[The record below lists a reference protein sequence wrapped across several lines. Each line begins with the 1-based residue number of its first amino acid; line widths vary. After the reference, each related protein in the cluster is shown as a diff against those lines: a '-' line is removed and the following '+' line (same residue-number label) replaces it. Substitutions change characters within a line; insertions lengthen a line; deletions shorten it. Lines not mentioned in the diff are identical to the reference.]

1 MATAEI
7 LKPKTTAV
15 ASASRRDNDWSREGA
30 GKIALLAMIIA
41 GLQGGLAFLVL
52 EGFLME
58 PGVLS
63 LSLATGI
70 SAIMAS
76 VLGWVLGRHLWQS
89 FAGGLRDLPRA
100 LREMQRGHYETR
112 LPTNGSGPAAESC
125 RSINRILDSW
135 ALQHQHLVEHRA
147 HVTNQLASVTN
158 TLLRHQSG
166 ERDVRCDLPGDFE
179 ALGDLLNRTLEE
191 LAAREAE
198 LEKISEGIGSSA
210 QEVCSA
216 AHAAHGEALTQREVC
231 AATTEEADQL
241 KAENER
247 LASLCQQAIESSHL
261 AEEAGK
267 QSHSAIVD
275 LNAGMDGLQRETR
288 AATVKIKRLGE
299 RSMQIA
305 AITGTIS
312 KMSAQTDMLA
322 LNAAIEASRAGEQGH
337 GFTVVAEEVRKLAEK
352 ASQAAKEVD
361 RLIRGIQNDIGEA
374 VGGMDRQG
382 ERIEM
387 HSAAASAA
395 ERSIE
400 KLRQNA
406 ESTQAAVDAVTHS
419 ATSQREAASQ
429 IESAL
434 EQLGSLA
441 RKLEISEETTR
452 HRSEALL
459 ELCQAIQQPPQTASS
474 V

>member
-1 MATAEI
+1 MATAEK
-7 LKPKTTAV
+7 LNPGAPAV
-15 ASASRRDNDWSREGA
+15 ASASRRDHDWSREGA

-41 GLQGGLAFLVL
+41 GLQGLLAFLVL
-52 EGFLME
+52 EGFLLE

-70 SAIMAS
+70 SAILAS

-89 FAGGLRDLPRA
+89 FAGGLRDLPAA
-100 LREMQRGHYETR
+100 LRKMQRGNYQAR
-112 LPTNGSGPAAESC
+112 LPMTGSGPAAESC

-135 ALQHQHLVEHRA
+135 ELQHQHLVEHRA
-147 HVTNQLASVTN
+147 AVADMLARATS
-158 TLLRHQSG
+158 TLSRHQSG
-166 ERDVRCDLPGDFE
+166 EREIRCQLPDDFRE
-179 ALGDLLNRTLEE
+179 LGELLNQTLDE
-191 LAAREAE
+191 LAGREAE
-198 LEKISEGIGSSA
+198 LAAISEGVGNSA
-210 QEVCSA
+210 QEVRSA
-216 AHAAHGEALTQREVC
+216 AHAAHGEALAQRKVC
-231 AATTEEADQL
+231 AATTDEADQL
-241 KAENER
+241 RAENER
-247 LASLCQQAIESSHL
+247 LNGLCQKAIDSSSL
-261 AEEAGK
+261 AEQAGK
-267 QSHSAIVD
+267 QSQTAIAD
-275 LNAGMDGLQRETR
+275 LNAGMEGLQRETR

-387 HSAAASAA
+387 HSAAAAAA

-406 ESTQAAVDAVTHS
+406 ESAHAAVDAVTHS

-434 EQLGSLA
+434 EQIESVA
-441 RKLEISEETTR
+441 RKLEISEEATR
-452 HRSEALL
+452 HRSEALF
-459 ELCQAIQQPPQTASS
+459 ELCQTIQQTPRATSS
-474 V
+474 A

>member
-1 MATAEI
+1 
-7 LKPKTTAV
+7 
-15 ASASRRDNDWSREGA
+15 
-30 GKIALLAMIIA
+30 
-41 GLQGGLAFLVL
+41 
-52 EGFLME
+52 
-58 PGVLS
+58 
-63 LSLATGI
+63 
-70 SAIMAS
+70 
-76 VLGWVLGRHLWQS
+76 
-89 FAGGLRDLPRA
+89 
-100 LREMQRGHYETR
+100 
-112 LPTNGSGPAAESC
+112 
-125 RSINRILDSW
+125 
-135 ALQHQHLVEHRA
+135 
-147 HVTNQLASVTN
+147 
-158 TLLRHQSG
+158 
-166 ERDVRCDLPGDFE
+166 
-179 ALGDLLNRTLEE
+179 
-191 LAAREAE
+191 
-198 LEKISEGIGSSA
+198 
-210 QEVCSA
+210 
-216 AHAAHGEALTQREVC
+216 
-231 AATTEEADQL
+231 
-241 KAENER
+241 
-247 LASLCQQAIESSHL
+247 
-261 AEEAGK
+261 
-267 QSHSAIVD
+267 
-275 LNAGMDGLQRETR
+275 
-288 AATVKIKRLGE
+288 
-299 RSMQIA
+299 MQIA

>member
-1 MATAEI
+1 MATAGK
-7 LKPKTTAV
+7 LKPMVPGV
-15 ASASRRDNDWSREGA
+15 ASASRKDHDWSREGA

-41 GLQGGLAFLVL
+41 GIQGGLAFLVL

-58 PGVLS
+58 PGLQS

-70 SAIMAS
+70 SAILAS
-76 VLGWVLGRHLWQS
+76 LFGWMLGRHLWQS
-89 FAGGLRDLPRA
+89 FAGGLRDLPAA
-100 LREMQRGHYETR
+100 LRKIQRDHYETR
-112 LPTNGSGPAAESC
+112 LPAEGSGPAAESC
-125 RSINRILDSW
+125 RAVNRILDSW
-135 ALQHQHLVEHRA
+135 DLQHQHLVEHRTT
-147 HVTNQLASVTN
+147 VERTIQSLTE
-158 TLLRHQSG
+158 TLSRHQAG
-166 ERDVRCDLPGDFE
+166 ERESRCDLPGDFQE
-179 ALGDLLNRTLEE
+179 LGTRLNQTLEE
-191 LAAREAE
+191 LADRDRELANIAR
-198 LEKISEGIGSSA
+198 GIGHSA
-210 QEVCSA
+210 EQVRSA
-216 AHAAHGEALTQREVC
+216 AQAAHGDALAQREVC
-231 AATTEEADQL
+231 AATSEETDQL
-241 KAENER
+241 KAQNER
-247 LASLCQQAIESSHL
+247 LASLCQEAIDCSSL
-261 AEEAGK
+261 AEQAGK
-267 QSHSAIVD
+267 QSQTAIAD
-275 LNAGMDGLQRETR
+275 LNAGMEGLQRETR

-387 HSAAASAA
+387 HSAAAAAA

-400 KLRQNA
+400 KLREKAENA
-406 ESTQAAVDAVTHS
+406 HAAVDAVTHS
-419 ATSQREAASQ
+419 ASSQCAAAIQ

-434 EQLGSLA
+434 AQIETVA
-441 RKLEISEETTR
+441 RKLEVSEETTR

-459 ELCQAIQQPPQTASS
+459 ELCMTIQQPAPAAPSI
-474 V
+474 

>member
-1 MATAEI
+1 MARPERLNPIA
-7 LKPKTTAV
+7 PVV
-15 ASASRRDNDWSREGA
+15 ASASRKDHDWSREGA

-41 GLQGGLAFLVL
+41 GMQGGLVFLVL

-58 PGVLS
+58 PGLLS

-70 SAIMAS
+70 SAILAS
-76 VLGWVLGRHLWQS
+76 VFGWILGRQLWQS
-89 FAGGLRDLPRA
+89 FAGGLRDLPSA
-100 LREMQRGHYETR
+100 LRKMQRGDYETR
-112 LPTNGSGPAAESC
+112 LPVSGSGPAAESC

-135 ALQHQHLVEHRA
+135 DLQHLQLVTQRTNVESAIESLTATLSQHQAGAL
-147 HVTNQLASVTN
+147 
-158 TLLRHQSG
+158 
-166 ERDVRCDLPGDFE
+166 DVRFE
-179 ALGDLLNRTLEE
+179 LQGNFQE
-191 LAAREAE
+191 LAVRLNQTLDELTDRDQELAR
-198 LEKISEGIGSSA
+198 ISQGIGHSA
-210 QEVCSA
+210 EQVRSA
-216 AHAAHGEALTQREVC
+216 AQAAQGDALEQREVC
-231 AATTEEADQL
+231 AATSRDAGQL

-247 LASLCQQAIESSHL
+247 LASLCQEAIDSSRL
-261 AEEAGK
+261 TEQAGK
-267 QSHSAIVD
+267 QSQTAILD
-275 LNAGMDGLQRETR
+275 LNAGMEGLQRETR

-387 HSAAASAA
+387 HTAAAATA

-400 KLRQNA
+400 NLRQNA
-406 ESTQAAVDAVTHS
+406 ANAQTAMDALTHS
-419 ATSQREAASQ
+419 ATSQCAAANQ

-434 EQLGSLA
+434 GQITAST
-441 RKLEISEETTR
+441 RKLEVSEETTR

-459 ELCQAIQQPPQTASS
+459 ELCLTIRHETSATDSA
-474 V
+474 

>member
-1 MATAEI
+1 MATAEK
-7 LKPKTTAV
+7 LTPLAPGV
-15 ASASRRDNDWSREGA
+15 ASASRKDHDWSREGA

-41 GLQGGLAFLVL
+41 GMQGILAFLVL

-70 SAIMAS
+70 SAILAS
-76 VLGWVLGRHLWQS
+76 VFGWVLGRHLWQS
-89 FAGGLRDLPRA
+89 FAGGLRDLPAA
-100 LREMQRGHYETR
+100 LRKMQRGHYETR
-112 LPTNGSGPAAESC
+112 LPAEGSGPAAESC
-125 RSINRILDSW
+125 RAVNRILDSW
-135 ALQHQHLVEHRA
+135 DLQHQHLVEHRIVVERA
-147 HVTNQLASVTN
+147 IKSMTN
-158 TLLRHQSG
+158 TLSRHQAG
-166 ERDVRCDLPGDFE
+166 ERDSRCDLKGDFAE
-179 ALGDLLNRTLEE
+179 LGLRLNQTLEE
-191 LAAREAE
+191 LGARDEDLAN
-198 LEKISEGIGSSA
+198 ISQGIGHSA
-210 QEVCSA
+210 EQVRLA
-216 AHAAHGEALTQREVC
+216 AHAAHGDALAQREVC
-231 AATTEEADQL
+231 AATSEDADQL
-241 KAENER
+241 KVQNQR
-247 LASLCQQAIESSHL
+247 LTSLCQEAIDSSSL
-261 AEEAGK
+261 AEQAGK
-267 QSHSAIVD
+267 QSQSAISD
-275 LNAGMDGLQRETR
+275 LNAGMEGLQRETR

-387 HSAAASAA
+387 HSAAAAAA
-395 ERSIE
+395 ERSIQ
-400 KLRQNA
+400 KLRQEA
-406 ESTQAAVDAVTHS
+406 ESAHAAVDAVTHT
-419 ATSQREAASQ
+419 ATSQCAAADQ

-434 EQLGSLA
+434 EQIENVA
-441 RKLEISEETTR
+441 RKLEVAEETTR

-459 ELCQAIQQPPQTASS
+459 ELCLTIQQPNS
-474 V
+474 VAPSV